1 MVLSQV
7 KYLPF
12 FWTTPTDLKS
22 CLVSVGPRT
31 NCPALLICS
40 CYSRCQKTLHCWIGR
55 GSVDPLTS

>member
-12 FWTTPTDLKS
+12 FWTTSIDLKS

-31 NCPALLICS
+31 DCPAVLFLLFAVPENHALLDWEGVC
-40 CYSRCQKTLHCWIGR
+40 
-55 GSVDPLTS
+55 